1 MTSTSQ
7 APVVVIGGGLSG
19 LIASTRLAAAGVPA
33 VLVEKTSSLGGRAAS
48 RHKQGFVF
56 NLGPHGL
63 YRLGHMQKALKDLG
77 VEVRGGVP
85 GASGGFVVL
94 NGRRHTLPAG
104 LASMLTTGALGLQGK
119 FEWARFLSQLAAID
133 AATIQCETLASWL
146 GSRLDDVGV
155 RQLVQMLVRVTSF
168 TNDPDHQ
175 SAGAAIEQ
183 LQLGIAG
190 SVLYVDGGWR
200 SIVDGLQRAAVAS
213 GVRISSAA
221 PVVALER
228 SSARMVEAV
237 RFADRSTLRASA
249 VIVTGGPAD
258 VDSIASTRFTLAL
271 PPPVRIATLDV
282 AVRSLPNPLA
292 TTAYGVDAPLYFS
305 VHSAVAALAPTAGA
319 TIHVSKYLASRRNR
333 RTRGGARARGLDGHD
348 AARLAQSTGVQALP
362 AVTHRDA
369 CGGDGGAG
377 RRRRP
382 ADAAAPGFRQR
393 LDRRRLGR
401 TTRAAVGCRRG
412 QRVGCGG
419 RGRRRYERR
428 RDTGEGPTR
437 SECPGIWIGR
447 GECSVVP
454 HALARAT
461 VNCRP
466 RGGQTG
472 DIE

>member
-19 LIASTRLAAAGVPA
+19 LIASARLAAADVPA

-190 SVLYVDGGWR
+190 SVLDVDGGWR

-282 AVRSLPNPLA
+282 ALRSLPNPLA

-319 TIHVSKYLASRRNR
+319 TIHVSKYLRPGEIAGPEEERELEALMDMMQPGWRNR
-333 RTRGGARARGLDGHD
+333 LAFKRYLPSLTVTHAEVTAAQGGVGGRPVPRLPGFDNVWIAGDWVGPRGQLSDAGAASASDAAAEVVAAMKDGAIPARARHD
-348 AARLAQSTGVQALP
+348 RNVL
-362 AVTHRDA
+362 
-369 CGGDGGAG
+369 
-377 RRRRP
+377 
-382 ADAAAPGFRQR
+382 GF
-393 LDRRRLGR
+393 GSA
-401 TTRAAVGCRRG
+401 TA
-412 QRVGCGG
+412 
-419 RGRRRYERR
+419 
-428 RDTGEGPTR
+428 
-437 SECPGIWIGR
+437 
-447 GECSVVP
+447 SV
-454 HALARAT
+454 R
-461 VNCRP
+461 
-466 RGGQTG
+466 
-472 DIE
+472 

>member
-33 VLVEKTSSLGGRAAS
+33 VLVEKTSLLGGRAAS

-282 AVRSLPNPLA
+282 ALRSLPNPLA

-319 TIHVSKYLASRRNR
+319 TIHVSKYLRPGEIAGPEEERELEALMDMMQPGWRNR
-333 RTRGGARARGLDGHD
+333 LAFKRYLPSLTVTHAEVTAAQGGVGGRPVPRLPGFDNVWIAGDWVGPRGQLSDAAAASASDAAAEVVAAMKDGAIPARARHD
-348 AARLAQSTGVQALP
+348 RNVLGFGS
-362 AVTHRDA
+362 
-369 CGGDGGAG
+369 
-377 RRRRP
+377 
-382 ADAAAPGFRQR
+382 AAACVR
-393 LDRRRLGR
+393 
-401 TTRAAVGCRRG
+401 
-412 QRVGCGG
+412 
-419 RGRRRYERR
+419 
-428 RDTGEGPTR
+428 
-437 SECPGIWIGR
+437 
-447 GECSVVP
+447 
-454 HALARAT
+454 
-461 VNCRP
+461 
-466 RGGQTG
+466 
-472 DIE
+472 

>member
-19 LIASTRLAAAGVPA
+19 LIASTRLAAAGVPV
-33 VLVEKTSSLGGRAAS
+33 VLVEKTSSLGGRASS

-63 YRLGHMQKALKDLG
+63 YRLGHMQKALRELG

-85 GASGGFVVL
+85 GANGGFVVL

-133 AATIQCETLASWL
+133 AATIQRETLASWL
-146 GSRLDDVGV
+146 GSHLDDAGV

-168 TNDPDHQ
+168 TNDPDRQ

-200 SIVDGLQRAAVAS
+200 SIVDGLQRAAAAS
-213 GVRISSAA
+213 GVRIMPAA

-237 RFADRSTLRASA
+237 RFADRSTLRAA
-249 VIVTGGPAD
+249 AIIVAGGPAD

-282 AVRSLPNPLA
+282 ALRSLPNPLA
-292 TTAYGVDAPLYFS
+292 TTAYGVDTPLYFS

-319 TIHVSKYLASRRNR
+319 TIHVSKYLRPGDIAGPEEERELEALMDTMQPGWRDRLAFKRYLPSLTVTHAEVTAAQGGVGGRPVPRLPGFDNVWIAGDWVGPRGQLSDAGAASASDAAAEIVAAMKD
-333 RTRGGARARGLDGHD
+333 GAIPARARHD
-348 AARLAQSTGVQALP
+348 RNVLRFGSAA
-362 AVTHRDA
+362 
-369 CGGDGGAG
+369 
-377 RRRRP
+377 
-382 ADAAAPGFRQR
+382 
-393 LDRRRLGR
+393 
-401 TTRAAVGCRRG
+401 
-412 QRVGCGG
+412 
-419 RGRRRYERR
+419 
-428 RDTGEGPTR
+428 
-437 SECPGIWIGR
+437 ECVR
-447 GECSVVP
+447 
-454 HALARAT
+454 
-461 VNCRP
+461 
-466 RGGQTG
+466 
-472 DIE
+472 